1 MDLGGVLRTADEQLT
16 VDRLGGSYPEA
27 FPGSAIHLV
36 GHGIELFLAV
46 ARQGCALGEVLAD

>member
-1 MDLGGVLRTADEQLT
+1 MLRTADEQLT